1 MDGKECGIMFEE
13 SREIY
18 GKLMDDES
26 KSIYRNRMLFS
37 LTDDI
42 SYILDMVLGTEYG
55 RDFAEIFSKST
66 KRFMFGA
73 GSWGR
78 ELAKVWG
85 RYKGGWSGFIDNNS
99 SLWGTEI
106 EGLPVIRPQDIP
118 SDASIFIASRWCYQ
132 EIIEQLIGLGISE
145 DRIINVGR
153 MLEQI
158 CDFAYFDLPKLPH
171 HKDEIF
177 VDVGAFD
184 GMTSIKFIKWA
195 KEYKKVICFE
205 ADSKNISNCK
215 DTLQKVTDRF
225 QIIDK
230 AAWSTK
236 TSICFDE
243 KGTTNSRVDM
253 TSSNTVQAVTID
265 ETLEGEKI
273 TFIKMDIEGAEMEA
287 LEGARQIIKE
297 CKPKLGI
304 SVYHKIEDIFEISR
318 LILDINQEYK
328 FYLRH
333 YSIGLVD
340 TVLYAI

>member
-1 MDGKECGIMFEE
+1 
-13 SREIY
+13 
-18 GKLMDDES
+18 MDDES
-26 KSIYRNRMLFS
+26 KSIYRSRMLFA
-37 LTDDI
+37 LTDDS
-42 SYILDMVLGTEYG
+42 SYILDMLLGTEEG
-55 RDFAEIFSKST
+55 RNFAEIFSKST
-66 KRFMFGA
+66 KRFIFGA

-78 ELAKVWG
+78 ELAKVWDG
-85 RYKGGWSGFIDNNS
+85 YRGGWSGFIDNNS
-99 SLWGTEI
+99 GLWGREI
-106 EGLPVIRPQDIP
+106 EGLPIICPKDIP
-118 SDASIFIASRWCYQ
+118 SDAMIFIASRWCYQ
-132 EIIEQLIGLGISE
+132 EIIEQLIGFGISE

-153 MLEQI
+153 MLERI
-158 CDFAYFDLPKLPH
+158 SHLVYFSLPELPH

-184 GMTSIKFIKWA
+184 GMTSVDFIEWS
-195 KEYKKVICFE
+195 KEYKKIICFE

-215 DTLQKVTDRF
+215 KTLQKVTERY

-243 KGTTNSRVDM
+243 KGTTNSKIDLS
-253 TSSNTVQAVTID
+253 SSNTVQAVTID
-265 ETLEGEKI
+265 EALEGEKI

-297 CKPKLGI
+297 CKPKLAI
-304 SVYHKIEDIFEISR
+304 CVYHKKEDIFEIPR
-318 LILDINQEYK
+318 LILNINPEYK

-333 YSIGLVD
+333 YSLGLSD